1 MRILDS
7 FLWLR
12 SYPPVPWH
20 VWGFLHFLHYLH
32 CFLIALDGCFSVKTP
47 FVKVRFARFAR
58 IAVFFDG
65 AYRAVWA
72 QIDAMDDII
81 AHLFCFSKS
90 DLLGGWLLKRPSSS
104 PIRFTAGSS
113 LAYGTQAAPWGNPK
127 ISTLFSLLSV
137 SQWKAGLACQAPTW
151 LLFDGHL
158 FRKRKVDCL
167 TLLCGHHRISS
178 TA

>member
-65 AYRAVWA
+65 AYRAVWV

-90 DLLGGWLLKRPSSS
+90 DLLGGWLLKRPSSVSHPFHGGIQLFIPSASQQGSLTKGSLKIRSSSVFCPLREGDGLGMPS
-104 PIRFTAGSS
+104 PYLVA
-113 LAYGTQAAPWGNPK
+113 LWWPP
-127 ISTLFSLLSV
+127 L
-137 SQWKAGLACQAPTW
+137 
-151 LLFDGHL
+151 
-158 FRKRKVDCL
+158 
-167 TLLCGHHRISS
+167 
-178 TA
+178 